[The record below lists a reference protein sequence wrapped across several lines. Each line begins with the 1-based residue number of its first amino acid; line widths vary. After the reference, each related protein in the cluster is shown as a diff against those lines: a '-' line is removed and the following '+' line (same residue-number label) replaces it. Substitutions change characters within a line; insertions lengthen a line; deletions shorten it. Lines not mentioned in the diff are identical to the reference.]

1 MIEKLCKDTGLT
13 HHFTN
18 GRHFIYDGDGEVL
31 INATN
36 EGIIEAFL
44 YGYFKGLTAKQ

>member
-31 INATN
+31 FNATD
-36 EGIIEAFL
+36 EGLIVAFL
-44 YGYFKGLTAKQ
+44 TGFLKGLTAK